1 MYIKNIKLYNFR
13 NYEQEKIELNKEIN
27 IFYGDNAQGKT
38 NILEAVFL
46 CAIGKSFRANK
57 EKELIKLSEKNAI
70 VEIEYQ
76 KEDRNGI
83 IKIEISDKKNIY
95 LNNIKQKKISEI
107 LGNLNVVMFSPD
119 DIEILKAGPAK
130 RRRFLNVMISQLRP
144 KYIYIMNMYSKT
156 LEQRNNYL
164 RQIKLEN
171 KNKELLEIWDEKL
184 SEYGNYIYNY
194 RKEFIEKIRKKI
206 NFIHKNIT
214 QNKEEI
220 EIKYIT
226 DCENINQ
233 YKNNLKKSWDIDIN
247 RGYTSKGIHRDDL
260 EFKINGRQVNI
271 YGSQG
276 QNRTVILSLK
286 LSELQIIYEEIGEY
300 PILLLDDFMS
310 ELDSK
315 RQINFLKN
323 INNTQVLITCTQ
335 QFTIDNKMCKT
346 FNINQGKVEK
356 II

>member
-144 KYIYIMNMYSKT
+144 KYVYIMNMYSKT
-156 LEQRNNYL
+156 L
-164 RQIKLEN
+164 
-171 KNKELLEIWDEKL
+171 
-184 SEYGNYIYNY
+184 
-194 RKEFIEKIRKKI
+194 
-206 NFIHKNIT
+206 
-214 QNKEEI
+214 
-220 EIKYIT
+220 
-226 DCENINQ
+226 
-233 YKNNLKKSWDIDIN
+233 
-247 RGYTSKGIHRDDL
+247 
-260 EFKINGRQVNI
+260 
-271 YGSQG
+271 
-276 QNRTVILSLK
+276 
-286 LSELQIIYEEIGEY
+286 
-300 PILLLDDFMS
+300 
-310 ELDSK
+310 
-315 RQINFLKN
+315 
-323 INNTQVLITCTQ
+323 
-335 QFTIDNKMCKT
+335 
-346 FNINQGKVEK
+346 
-356 II
+356 